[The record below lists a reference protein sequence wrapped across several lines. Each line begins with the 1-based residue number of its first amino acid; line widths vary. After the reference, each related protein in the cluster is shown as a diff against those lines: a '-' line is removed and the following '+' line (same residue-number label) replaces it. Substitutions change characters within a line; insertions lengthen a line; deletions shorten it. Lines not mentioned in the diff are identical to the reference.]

1 MVSPESTRA
10 AGEIS
15 PWRKPS
21 PRALF
26 VAFWSLLVAI
36 KLGLA
41 ARLDLFADEAFY
53 RLEAF
58 HPALG
63 YSDLPPLTAWLGA
76 ISMSVFGDN
85 HLALR
90 LPFLLLGSAVPWLV
104 LLWAA
109 RFPATAPFR
118 WQAALLACL
127 LPLAGQLGIF
137 ALPDVPLTVAML
149 LSAIAL
155 DRALEKGHSID
166 WLLLGVA
173 LAIGW
178 LSHYRFVFWYAA
190 GALWLIA
197 SGPREWRRSGFWIA
211 QIIGLMGLLPS
222 VLFNS
227 EHAWSALRFQFVD
240 RHPWQWHADGLLDP
254 AWQALIATP
263 PLFIAMIF
271 AMVVLGRSARADNV
285 RARAAAFSSVG
296 LLVLVWTVGLF
307 ADSLRSRF
315 HWTLPAWLLIL
326 PWAAAWI
333 PVQSARVGGSG
344 FRRLVASL
352 STPVAATG
360 LSLALIC
367 LTLMAGGVDRAR
379 YWRAPL
385 PDNLLGWR
393 EVAAWVDALR
403 VDDADTRLVADNF
416 VLAAEL
422 DDQLHQPV
430 ATLDHRLNQK
440 HGRSAQL
447 ALWRRD
453 ESSLRD
459 WDEGEAGWLVAEPGA
474 LAVVDWAAWQMHF
487 CSLFAQVELRSE
499 LVVPTTR
506 DRWVAYRVS
515 RNTTGAGRRCALAPV
530 GRLDYPASSR
540 PVTAGASVEVAGWV
554 FLGNEKIRAL
564 ELALGN
570 GPRTPAIYGLA
581 RPDVPP
587 LFAEGGPA
595 DAAIGFRATLD
606 ARHAEPGV
614 LRVRGWAVTGS
625 GREVGFELPQGVE
638 LRRR

>member
-1 MVSPESTRA
+1 MVSPEATPAVNESLP
-10 AGEIS
+10 AGG
-15 PWRKPS
+15 PT

-26 VAFWSLLVAI
+26 IALWAILLAVKI
-36 KLGLA
+36 GLA

-76 ISMSVFGDN
+76 MSLSLFGDT

-90 LPFLLLGSAVPWLV
+90 LPFLLLGAAVPWLV
-104 LLWAA
+104 WLWTR
-109 RFPATAPFR
+109 RFPATASLC

-127 LPLAGQLGIF
+127 LPLAGLLGVF

-149 LSAIAL
+149 ISAIAL
-155 DRALEKGHSID
+155 DRALEKSRTRD
-166 WLLLGVA
+166 WLLFGVA

-197 SGPREWRRSGFWIA
+197 AGPVVWRRNGFWIA
-211 QIIGLMGLLPS
+211 QGIGLVGLLPS

-240 RHPWQWHADGLLDP
+240 RHPWNWQADGLLDP
-254 AWQALIATP
+254 FWQALIATP
-263 PLFIAMIF
+263 FLFVAMIL
-271 AMVVLGRSARADNV
+271 AMTVLARN
-285 RARAAAFSSVG
+285 ARNGDPRILAAAFASVG
-296 LLVLVWTVGLF
+296 MLALVWSVGLF

-333 PVQSARVGGSG
+333 SAQRARTSPS
-344 FRRLVASL
+344 RWRSWVAGL
-352 STPVAATG
+352 SAPVAGAG

-379 YWRAPL
+379 FWRAPL

-393 EVAAWVDALR
+393 EVAAWVAALR
-403 VDDADTRLVADNF
+403 VDEADTRIVADNF
-416 VLAAEL
+416 VVAVEL
-422 DDQLHQPV
+422 DDQLGEPV
-430 ATLDHRLNQK
+430 ATLNHRLNHK

-447 ALWRRD
+447 ALWQRD
-453 ESSLRD
+453 ESSLGD
-459 WDEGEAGWLVAEPGA
+459 WTEGESGWLIAEPGA
-474 LAVVDWAAWQMHF
+474 LAIVDWAAWQMRF
-487 CSLFAQVELRSE
+487 CTLFDQVELRSE

-506 DRWVAYRVS
+506 DRWIAYRVS
-515 RNTTGAGRRCALAPV
+515 RKADAAEQRCALAPV
-530 GRLDYPASSR
+530 GRLDFPESSV
-540 PVTAGASVEVAGWV
+540 PVESGKPLEVAGWI
-554 FLGNEKIRAL
+554 FLGNEKIVAL
-564 ELALGN
+564 DVALGR
-570 GPRTPAIYGLA
+570 GPRTAARYGLA
-581 RPDVPP
+581 RADVPP
-587 LFAEGGPA
+587 LFADGGPA
-595 DAAIGFRATLD
+595 DSAIGFRATLD
-606 ARHAEPGV
+606 VKAADAGV
-614 LRVRGWAVTGS
+614 QRVRGWAVTGS
-625 GREVGFELPQGVE
+625 GREVAFELPQTFE
-638 LRRR
+638 LK